1 LKAREIVESAEA
13 EAAKVREDILNKV
26 KAEIESEKEEIKKK
40 KAKEIE
46 DFEKRGKANI
56 MKAVDFL
63 YNEFIGMIGHA

>member
-1 LKAREIVESAEA
+1 LLRALRPKRQ
-13 EAAKVREDILNKV
+13 KVREDILNKV